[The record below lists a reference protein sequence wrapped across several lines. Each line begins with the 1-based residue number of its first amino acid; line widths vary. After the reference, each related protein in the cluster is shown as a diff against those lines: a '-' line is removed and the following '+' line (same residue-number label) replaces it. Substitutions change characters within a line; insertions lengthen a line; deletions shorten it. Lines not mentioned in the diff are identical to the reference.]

1 MDTNLYH
8 CGNVS
13 QIALVCSRLVGNKI
27 KFEKEAYCVEE
38 SVGNF
43 TEIRLV
49 ADQPFAKD
57 TSVSISFEDISATGQ
72 CSMIHAIISVMVTL

>member
-1 MDTNLYH
+1 M
-8 CGNVS
+8 
-13 QIALVCSRLVGNKI
+13 
-27 KFEKEAYCVEE
+27 
-38 SVGNF
+38 GNF

-57 TSVSISFEDISATGQ
+57 TSVSISFKDISATGQ

>member
-1 MDTNLYH
+1 MTD
-8 CGNVS
+8 
-13 QIALVCSRLVGNKI
+13 
-27 KFEKEAYCVEE
+27 E

-43 TEIRLV
+43 TEVRLV

-72 CSMIHAIISVMVTL
+72 CSRLHTIISVMVTLSRVAA